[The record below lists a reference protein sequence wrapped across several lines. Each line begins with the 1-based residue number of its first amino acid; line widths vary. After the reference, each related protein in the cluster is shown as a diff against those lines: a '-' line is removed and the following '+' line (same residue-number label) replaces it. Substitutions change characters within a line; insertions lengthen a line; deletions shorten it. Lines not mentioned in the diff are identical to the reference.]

1 MSTWTLAYD
10 SFVPEEEGLRE
21 ALTSTGNGYF
31 CSRGAAEWADAI
43 IERRDDPGPYYPG
56 TYMHGGFNR
65 LATMMG
71 GRPVVNE
78 DFVNLPNWLV
88 MKLRIE
94 GGEPFTLDNVEVLSY
109 RHDFDIRNCMVKRTV
124 RFRDAAGRETTLA
137 SRRFVSMA
145 SMHEAGIEWTITPEN
160 WSGRLEVISGLDG
173 RVHNWGVARYREL
186 ESHHLV
192 PVSTGDVGDEGIS
205 LLVQMN
211 QSRIYVA
218 NAARTRVYGELEVLA
233 VDRGLHREDG
243 YIHQTLGFDVQQG
256 VPTRVEKMLA
266 FYTSRDNAISEPL
279 VNAERAVARFT
290 DFAHAFDQHAR
301 TWDHLWAACDIEVP
315 KDDRVQMIV
324 RLHINHI
331 LQCCSPNTV
340 DLDAGVP
347 ARGLNGESYRGHI
360 FWDELYIYPFINT
373 RIPEITRSLLMYRF
387 RRLDEARALAKEAGY
402 KGAMFPWQSG
412 SDGTEETQVVH
423 LNPKSGSW
431 DPDFSHNQ
439 RHVNAAIFFNI
450 WQYYQMTGDD
460 AFLSA
465 YGGEMLLEI
474 ARFWAGIAHYN
485 PERDRYEI
493 HGVMGP
499 DEFHESVYGSDEHG
513 LPNNAYTN
521 LMVAWICE
529 VAQEVLSVLPESR
542 RDTLRE
548 TLDITDDEVRL
559 WSDMSHKMFVPFHG
573 DGLIT
578 QFEGYE
584 NLEELDWDAY
594 REKYDNI
601 HRMDR
606 ILKAEGDTPD
616 KYKVAKQAD
625 TLMLWYLHSEAELKR
640 MFGRLGYEYAND
652 TARKNIDY
660 YYDRCSHGSTL
671 SLIVHADI
679 EANLHPTASWDMFIR
694 ALESDVADIQG
705 GTTLEGIH
713 MGVMAGTLDLIQ
725 RGYMGVEIR
734 KGALTFN
741 PKLTDKLDGISY
753 TMLFRGTPIRVKLSD
768 GALSVTPMPGGAE
781 TIKLGLRGTIAE
793 VKAGETKTFS
803 L

>member
-31 CSRGAAEWADAI
+31 CSRGAAEWNDAI
-43 IERRDDPGPYYPG
+43 IERLDDPGPYYPG

-71 GRPVVNE
+71 GRPVFNE

-94 GGEPFTLDNVEVLSY
+94 GGEPFSLDNVEVLSY
-109 RHDFDIRNCMVKRTV
+109 SHDFDIRNCMVKRTV

-145 SMHEAGIEWTITPEN
+145 KMHEAGLEWTITPEN
-160 WSGRLEVISGLDG
+160 WSGRVEVISGLEG
-173 RVHNWGVARYREL
+173 RVHNWGTARYREL
-186 ESHHLV
+186 ESRHLI
-192 PVSTGDVGDEGIS
+192 PVSTGAVGEDGIS

-218 NAARTRVYGELEVLA
+218 NAARTRVYGELEVLP
-233 VDRGLHREDG
+233 VERGLHQEDG
-243 YIHQTLGFDVQQG
+243 YIHQTLGFDVQQN
-256 VPTRVEKMLA
+256 VPARVEKMLA

-279 VNAERAVARFT
+279 VNAERAVAGFT
-290 DFAHAFDQHAR
+290 DFAHALEEHAQ

-315 KDDRVQMIV
+315 KNDRVQTIV

-387 RRLDEARALAKEAGY
+387 RRMDEARALAKEAGY

-439 RHVNAAIFFNI
+439 RHVNIAIFYNI
-450 WQYYQMTGDD
+450 WQYYQMTGDVG
-460 AFLSA
+460 FLSA

-474 ARFWAGIAHYN
+474 ARFWASIAHYN
-485 PERDRYEI
+485 PERERYEI

-499 DEFHESVYGSDEHG
+499 DEFHESLYGSEEHG
-513 LPNNAYTN
+513 VANNAYTN

-529 VAQEVLSVLPESR
+529 VAQEVLEVLPESR
-542 RDTLRE
+542 RETLRQ

-594 REKYDNI
+594 REKYGNI

-606 ILKAEGDTPD
+606 ILKAEGSTPD

-625 TLMLWYLHSEAELKR
+625 TLMLWYLQSEGELKR
-640 MFGRLGYEYAND
+640 LLERLGYDYADD

-660 YYDRCSHGSTL
+660 YYERCSHGSTL

-679 EANLHPTASWDMFIR
+679 EAKIHPEASWDMFIR

-725 RGYMGVEIR
+725 RGYMGVEIQD
-734 KGALTFN
+734 GALTFD

-753 TMLFRGTPIRVKLSD
+753 QMLFQGTPIQVKLS
-768 GALSVTPMPGGAE
+768 GGELTVTALPGGAD
-781 TIKLGLRGTIAE
+781 TVKLGLRDTIAE
-793 VKAGETKTFS
+793 VKAGESKTFA